1 MNLTTEDLTTEDH
14 TDLRAALQ
22 ADLHGSLAH
31 ILVTK
36 LSQQSRCFQT
46 AGRTGSP
53 DSNQTDFRELAR
65 LYTLA
70 AHVLDMLAPR
80 LRGRS

>member
-1 MNLTTEDLTTEDH
+1 MNLATEDH
-14 TDLRAALQ
+14 PDLRAALQ

-46 AGRTGSP
+46 AGRTGGLVSK
-53 DSNQTDFRELAR
+53 QTDFRELAR
-65 LYTLA
+65 LLTLA
-70 AHVLDMLAPR
+70 AHVLDTLAPR